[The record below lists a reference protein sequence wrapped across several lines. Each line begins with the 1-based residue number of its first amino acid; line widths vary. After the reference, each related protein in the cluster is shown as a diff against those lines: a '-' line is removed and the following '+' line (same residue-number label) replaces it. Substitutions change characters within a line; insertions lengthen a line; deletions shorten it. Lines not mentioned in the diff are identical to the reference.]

1 MVFVFV
7 FVFVFSNR
15 REPGRM
21 EDEEHDD
28 GNNEDRGEIAISP
41 LLARAACCS

>member
-7 FVFVFSNR
+7 FVISNR
-15 REPGRM
+15 RQPGRM

-28 GNNEDRGEIAISP
+28 GNDENPGEVTVSP
-41 LLARAACCS
+41 LLTRATCCSR

>member
-7 FVFVFSNR
+7 FVISNR
-15 REPGRM
+15 RQPGRM

-28 GNNEDRGEIAISP
+28 GNDENPGEVAVSP
-41 LLARAACCS
+41 LLTRATCCSR

>member
-7 FVFVFSNR
+7 FVISNR
-15 REPGRM
+15 RQPGRM

-28 GNNEDRGEIAISP
+28 GNDEDPREVAVSP
-41 LLARAACCS
+41 LLTRATCCS